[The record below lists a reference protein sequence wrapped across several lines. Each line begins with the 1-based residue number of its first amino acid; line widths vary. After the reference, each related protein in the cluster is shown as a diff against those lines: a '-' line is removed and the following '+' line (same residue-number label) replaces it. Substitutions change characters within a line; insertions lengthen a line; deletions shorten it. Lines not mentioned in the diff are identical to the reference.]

1 MCTEKAAPEGRHV
14 YRNAVC
20 PKNQAPE
27 GAACVNLST
36 V

>member
-27 GAACVNLST
+27 GRYV
-36 V
+36 